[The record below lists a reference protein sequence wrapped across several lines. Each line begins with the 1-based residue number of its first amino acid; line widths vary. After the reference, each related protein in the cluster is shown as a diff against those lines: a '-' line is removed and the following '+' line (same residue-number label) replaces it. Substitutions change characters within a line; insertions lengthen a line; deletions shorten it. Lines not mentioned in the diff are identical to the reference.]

1 MMSEENIEIAR
12 RSIDAYNRR
21 DLDVLRALN
30 HPDVE
35 LDWSASMGP
44 DAGVYRGFEAVLRL
58 YAGYFDAFEEIVVE
72 PECFIDAGESVV
84 VPNVSRSRG
93 RNGIE
98 VFARS
103 TFTLTVRD
111 GKLAR
116 VRLFQETEQALKAVG
131 LDS

>member
-1 MMSEENIEIAR
+1 MMSQENVDIAR
-12 RSIDAYNRR
+12 QSIDAYNRR

-44 DAGVYRGFEAVLRL
+44 DAGVYRGIDAVVAL
-58 YAGYFDAFEEIVVE
+58 YAGYFEAFEEIVVE
-72 PECFIDAGESVV
+72 AERFIDAGESVV

-103 TFTLTVRD
+103 TFTLTIRE
-111 GKLAR
+111 GKLSR
-116 VRLFQETEQALKAVG
+116 ICLYQEPEQALKAVG